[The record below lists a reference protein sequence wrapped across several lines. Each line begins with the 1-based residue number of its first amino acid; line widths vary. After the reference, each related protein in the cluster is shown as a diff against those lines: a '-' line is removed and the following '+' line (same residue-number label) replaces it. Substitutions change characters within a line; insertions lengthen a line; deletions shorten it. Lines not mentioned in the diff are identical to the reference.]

1 MNDEIVI
8 GFQNFHCRS
17 VHLDFAVHGSN
28 LTPCKLMM
36 NEGIMIALQNHPF
49 QQYLHAGAHRN
60 KIDWS
65 IDWLIE
71 MIGF

>member
-1 MNDEIVI
+1 
-8 GFQNFHCRS
+8 
-17 VHLDFAVHGSN
+17 
-28 LTPCKLMM
+28 MM

>member
-1 MNDEIVI
+1 
-8 GFQNFHCRS
+8 
-17 VHLDFAVHGSN
+17 LDFRISIAEVFIWTLQFTAVILRHAN
-28 LTPCKLMM
+28 MM